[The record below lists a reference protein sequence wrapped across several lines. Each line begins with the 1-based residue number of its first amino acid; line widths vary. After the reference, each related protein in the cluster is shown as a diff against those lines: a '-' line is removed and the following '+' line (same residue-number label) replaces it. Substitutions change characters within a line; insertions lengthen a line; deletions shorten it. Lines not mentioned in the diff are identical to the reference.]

1 MGSGSR
7 FYWVDEDADGNRHME
22 EAVRV
27 PRLGSDEP
35 VIHLGSSKHQITFKP
50 GTPKEMQ
57 EEVIGAVAK
66 AGGEVRHR
74 YTTVL
79 LGFAGSITDAHVAAL
94 EADDYVVIDGLF
106 PRVDELRQAR

>member
-1 MGSGSR
+1 MPRR
-7 FYWVDEDADGNRHME
+7 FL
-22 EAVRV
+22 AVAV
-27 PRLGSDEP
+27 AILSTMAAATQDYI
-35 VIHLGSSKHQITFKP
+35 VTFKP

-79 LGFAGSITDAHVAAL
+79 LGFAGSITDAHVA
-94 EADDYVVIDGLF
+94 
-106 PRVDELRQAR
+106 ELRQHDSIDTIEKDGEVHAMGGGGGGVSAF